1 MNWDTPATES
11 PGANV
16 VPYPQGV
23 LALAWSRGPRT
34 ERSPRR
40 PAHTSEEVRLTV
52 RSTCVM
58 MTARPQLIV
67 VKQRWER
74 RCRYR
79 SGH

>member
-23 LALAWSRGPRT
+23 WRSLGHGGPRT

-58 MTARPQLIV
+58 MTARPQSMA